1 MTDRPATAPDFAK
14 TREFTG
20 KHMLAVMCAFFGV
33 IIAVN
38 LTMATFARTSWSGL
52 VVKNSYVAGQEFNR
66 KAEEGRAQAALGWSP
81 ALSVEDGVLRFALAD
96 AAGEPVS
103 LESGVA
109 TLHRP
114 VGDAED
120 KEIVLAAGADG
131 GLEARLGVAD
141 GAWIVEVRATAMA
154 EAGLERPYVET
165 RRIQLRGGSV
175 R

>member
-1 MTDRPATAPDFAK
+1 MTDRSAKAPEF
-14 TREFTG
+14 TRGREFTG
-20 KHMLAVMCAFFGV
+20 RHMLAVMIAFFGV

-38 LTMATFARTSWSGL
+38 LTMAGFARTSWSGL

-66 KAEEGRAQAALGWSP
+66 KAEEGRAQAALGFTP
-81 ALSVEDGVLRFALAD
+81 AFSITDGVLRFALAD
-96 AAGEPVS
+96 AAGQPVR

-114 VGDAED
+114 VGDAD
-120 KEIVLAAGADG
+120 DTQAALTAGSDG
-131 GLEARLGVAD
+131 GLEAALGVAD
-141 GAWIVEVRATAMA
+141 GAWIVEVRATAAA

-165 RRIQLRGGSV
+165 RRVQLRGGSA